1 MNEITVTEKRNKECP
16 IQITYKLLVAL
27 DWNRETLWF
36 HNQRYKKENVG
47 LKNRRIKE
55 DGEITSNNDMI
66 LKVSMEDIAFPA
78 INS

>member
-1 MNEITVTEKRNKECP
+1 MNEITVTEIRNKERP

-27 DWNRETLWF
+27 GWNGETLWF